1 MRRRSGC
8 CAGKPERSSSSS
20 GRETFRFYV
29 KKVLVP
35 TLQPDNIV
43 TMDNLG
49 SHKGK
54 AVRQFVRPAPNFSS
68 CRITRLTP
76 T

>member
-8 CAGKPERSSSSS
+8 CAGKPKRSSSSS

-54 AVRQFVRPAPNFSS
+54 AVRALIRTAAPSSSS
-68 CRITRLTP
+68 CPNTRP
-76 T
+76 I